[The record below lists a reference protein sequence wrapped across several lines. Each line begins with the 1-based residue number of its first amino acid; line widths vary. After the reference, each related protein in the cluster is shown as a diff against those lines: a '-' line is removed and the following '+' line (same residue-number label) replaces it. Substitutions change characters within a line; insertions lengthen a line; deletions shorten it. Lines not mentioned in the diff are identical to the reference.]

1 LGTAD
6 DISPADGREVLT
18 FEQAM
23 RAATGA
29 NAAAPV
35 GRLTV
40 QGALDVYL
48 TALAS
53 RSKYADD
60 DRDGMDTA
68 LPPGIA
74 GLGNKA
80 RGPSRTERHQR
91 AKVEFRPPLEER
103 RARNECYDIW
113 IGCCKASVPDVLGRR
128 TNW

>member
-1 LGTAD
+1 
-6 DISPADGREVLT
+6 
-18 FEQAM
+18 M

-68 LPPGIA
+68 LPPGMK
-74 GLGNKA
+74 G
-80 RGPSRTERHQR
+80 
-91 AKVEFRPPLEER
+91 
-103 RARNECYDIW
+103 
-113 IGCCKASVPDVLGRR
+113 
-128 TNW
+128 